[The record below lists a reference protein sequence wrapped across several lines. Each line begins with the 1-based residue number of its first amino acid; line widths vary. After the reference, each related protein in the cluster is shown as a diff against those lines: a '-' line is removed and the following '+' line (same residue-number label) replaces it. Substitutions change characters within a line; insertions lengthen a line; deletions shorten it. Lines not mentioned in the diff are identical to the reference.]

1 MLNIIAQYYNDSNP
15 ERQTE
20 IDDAFRRN
28 LDCPW
33 SRNFTIWLSLKQM
46 YPIGSQRTRN
56 MWNAVFRDA

>member
-15 ERQTE
+15 ERQAE

-33 SRNFTIWLSLKQM
+33 VTQLHNLVEPETDVPDWL
-46 YPIGSQRTRN
+46 QRTRN